1 MGEPLLPIVAE
12 VDVAAPIERVW
23 DVLVGETTLPQWL
36 GAMDYRAQVGT
47 TFFMQQDP
55 DKKASN
61 DTEGSTWCDIQTM
74 EKPEQF
80 DFSWYVPGTPETAV
94 HISLSDDGPG
104 KTFVRLIH
112 DGWDDFDREAIE
124 GFYDQL
130 AEGWRSAVLPNLK
143 RLAEA
148 S

>member
-12 VDVAAPIERVW
+12 VDVNAPIALVW
-23 DVLVGETTLPQWL
+23 DVLVGEKTLREWL
-36 GAMDYRAQVGT
+36 GALDYRAQVGT

-55 DKKASN
+55 DKKARG
-61 DTEGSTWCDIQTM
+61 DTDGSTWCDIQVM
-74 EKPEQF
+74 EKPERF
-80 DFSWYVPGTPETAV
+80 GFSWYVPGTPETTV
-94 HISLSDDGPG
+94 HISLSSDGPNR
-104 KTFVRLIH
+104 TFVRLIH

-124 GFYDQL
+124 DFYDQL
-130 AEGWRSAVLPNLK
+130 AGDWGETVLPALK

>member
-12 VDVAAPIERVW
+12 ADIGAPIDRVW
-23 DVLVGETTLPQWL
+23 DVLVGEDTLPQWL
-36 GAMDYRAQVGT
+36 GAMDYRAQVGS
-47 TFFMQQDP
+47 TFFMQHDP
-55 DKKASN
+55 EQQAKG
-61 DTEGSTWCDIQTM
+61 DTEGATWCNIQVM
-74 EKPEQF
+74 EKPDRF
-80 DFSWYVPGTPETAV
+80 GFSWYIPGTPETTV

-112 DGWDDFDREAIE
+112 DGWDDLEREAIE
-124 GFYDQL
+124 DFYEQL
-130 AEGWRSAVLPNLK
+130 AEDWRSAILPNLK

>member
-1 MGEPLLPIVAE
+1 MGEPLLPIIAE
-12 VDVAAPIERVW
+12 ISIARPIEHVW
-23 DVLVGETTLPQWL
+23 DIVVGETTLPNWL
-36 GAMDYRAQVGT
+36 GAMDYKPEVGT

-55 DKKASN
+55 DKKAN
-61 DTEGSTWCDIQTM
+61 RDTEGSTWCEIQVM
-74 EKPEQF
+74 EKPERF
-80 DFSWYVPGTPETAV
+80 SFSWYVPGTPETVV
-94 HISLSDDGPG
+94 HISLSADDAG

-124 GFYDQL
+124 DFYEQL
-130 AEGWRSAVLPNLK
+130 GEGWRSAVLPNLK